1 MSRLISHEEIDSVR
15 QCDEIAEKGPEIEEK
30 DCGDKNGKRR
40 CDSSGLQEG
49 RKGSQ
54 ELIEEKR
61 DGKKKACIES
71 QLEEGKKSFGNAKG
85 HEVHSQVSFV
95 DVTEQGF

>member
-15 QCDEIAEKGPEIEEK
+15 QCNEITEKGSKIEEK
-30 DCGDKNGKRR
+30 GRDKKNGKRR

-54 ELIEEKR
+54 ELIEKNR
-61 DGKKKACIES
+61 DGEKKACIES
-71 QLEEGKKSFGNAKG
+71 QLEEGKKGFRNAKG

-95 DVTEQGF
+95 DVTE